1 MQSNERTKGACWG
14 MKKELL
20 EKIENIEDERLIRAL
35 FYMIVG
41 YEKKAEK

>member
-1 MQSNERTKGACWG
+1 

-35 FYMIVG
+35 FYMIAG

>member
-1 MQSNERTKGACWG
+1 MKQCYNNKKKGG
-14 MKKELL
+14 EKMTIE

-35 FYMIVG
+35 FYVIAG

>member
-1 MQSNERTKGACWG
+1 

-35 FYMIVG
+35 FCMIVG